1 MKRIAILGSTGSIG
15 QNTLRVI
22 SALSFSKEF
31 QVVGLSAYSNVATV
45 SKQAEQFHPRWV
57 CLVDEPSAR
66 KARSKLPS
74 SCNVLSG
81 QNGLSDLIQ
90 ASNADIVVIAIA
102 GSGALMPLIK
112 AIRCKKTII
121 LANKEAL
128 VIAGSI
134 IMRRVRRNRVKILP
148 VDSEQS
154 AIWQCLEGR
163 EKRQI
168 RKIYLTASGG
178 PFKNYNSQQLKDISV
193 KDVLSHPCW
202 SMGKRITVDSAT
214 LMNKGLEI
222 IEAMWLFNLDLSQI
236 EVIIHPEAI
245 IHSMV
250 EFLDGVILAQLSITD
265 MRIPIQYALTYPH
278 HLENTLKPLDF
289 FKLKKINFQK
299 ANMKRF
305 PCLRLAIEAA
315 EEGGS
320 IPCVLNAADE
330 VAVDAFLNKRINFTD
345 ISRIIA
351 QVMNRH
357 KKINDPDLE
366 EILAADDWA
375 RDKAREIIKTY

>member
-15 QNTLRVI
+15 RNTLRVI
-22 SALSFSKEF
+22 ADLSGKF
-31 QVVGLSAYSNVATV
+31 QIVGLSAYSDVATLL
-45 SKQAEQFHPRWV
+45 KQVRQLHPGWI
-57 CLVDEPSAR
+57 CLVDEFSAR
-66 KARSKLPS
+66 RAKSKLPS

-81 QNGLSDLIQ
+81 QEGLEDLIQ
-90 ASNADIVVIAIA
+90 ESNADIVVLAIA
-102 GSGALMPLIK
+102 GSHALMPLVK

-134 IMRRVRRNRVKILP
+134 IMSGVRKNRVKILP

-154 AIWQCLEGR
+154 AIWQCLEAR
-163 EKRQI
+163 EKGQI

-178 PFKNYNSQQLKDISV
+178 PFKNYNSKQLKGV
-193 KDVLSHPCW
+193 GVRDVLSHPCW
-202 SMGKRITVDSAT
+202 SMGERITVDSAS

-222 IEAMWLFNLDLSQI
+222 IEAMWLFDLDLSQI
-236 EVIIHPEAI
+236 EVIIHPEAV

-265 MRIPIQYALTYPH
+265 MRIPIQYALTYPQ
-278 HLENTLKPLDF
+278 HLENALKPLDF
-289 FKLKKINFQK
+289 FKLKKISFQK
-299 ANMKRF
+299 PNMKRF

-320 IPCVLNAADE
+320 MPCVLNAADE
-330 VAVDAFLNKRINFTD
+330 VAVRAFLNKRINFTD
-345 ISRIIA
+345 IPRIIA
-351 QVMNRH
+351 QVMDEH
-357 KKINDPDLE
+357 KGIIQPSLE
-366 EILAADDWA
+366 EILSTDAWA
-375 RDKAREIIKTY
+375 RTEAEEIIKTY